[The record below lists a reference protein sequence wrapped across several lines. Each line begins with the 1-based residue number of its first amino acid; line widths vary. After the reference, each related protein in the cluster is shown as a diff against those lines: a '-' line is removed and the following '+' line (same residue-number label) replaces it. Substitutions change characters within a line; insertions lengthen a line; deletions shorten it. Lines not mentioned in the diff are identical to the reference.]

1 MVFRTFHARAVAP
14 LASTT
19 VLFGWHQKLKPI
31 GCVGDGDAINAAQAV
46 PPPKPWPEWAPP
58 RFAKVPG
65 VSMHVMECGDGK
77 GACLVCGHARCA
89 CPWRVKD
96 FVRKAYDNA
105 SKLKDGLYD
114 DELTGQKLPWYR
126 AVLREE
132 KGNERL
138 WRTVTIS

>member
-1 MVFRTFHARAVAP
+1 
-14 LASTT
+14 
-19 VLFGWHQKLKPI
+19 
-31 GCVGDGDAINAAQAV
+31 
-46 PPPKPWPEWAPP
+46 
-58 RFAKVPG
+58 
-65 VSMHVMECGDGK
+65 MHVMECGDGK
-77 GACLVCGHARCA
+77 GGCLVCGHARCA

-105 SKLKDGLYD
+105 PKLKDGLYD

-138 WRTVTIS
+138 WTLQCWLCKTFMAEKELKGPAKLGKTGLPVGSMQVGQIADHVKKGQEGGHGVAL